1 MTAGP
6 PWRVVLADDAEDLRL
21 LLALHLGRDDRF
33 DVVGLAADGLE
44 ALEVVAAQRPDVL
57 LLDLAM
63 PRLDGLQVLERLRAA
78 GSEVAVVVV
87 SGFSAG
93 DVADQALALGAR
105 AYVEKGAALTTLVD
119 DMEAWL
125 RRDEEPS
132 VR

>member
-1 MTAGP
+1 MTAPP
-6 PWRVVLADDAEDLRL
+6 PWRVVLADDARDLRL
-21 LLALHLGRDDRF
+21 MLALHIDRDERF
-33 DVVGLAADGLE
+33 DVVGHAEDGVE

-63 PRLDGLQVLERLRAA
+63 PRLDGLEVLARLRDE
-78 GSEVAVVVV
+78 GSDLAVVVV

-119 DMEAWL
+119 DLEGWL
-125 RRDEEPS
+125 RRDDARI